1 MLLLGLSAGC
11 GRDVLRAE
19 TEGGLEVALAVEPSP
34 PRAGDVAVAATVLNR
49 KGAVVEGAQVR
60 FFYWM
65 PYRGVPA
72 SAEQQ
77 VKVVEGSSGD
87 GRYIAMVKLDK
98 PGPWKIAVKVERPKR
113 EPDLATFTVTVG
125 G

>member
-11 GRDVLRAE
+11 GRDILRAE

-34 PRAGDVAVAATVLNR
+34 PRAGDVGVTATILDR
-49 KGAVVEGAQVR
+49 QGAVVEGALVR

-65 PYRGVPA
+65 PYKGVPA

-87 GRYIAMVKLDK
+87 GRYIGTVRLEK